1 MNTGI
6 FGEGFP
12 YSNFHD
18 LNMDWIIK
26 IAKDF
31 LDQYTHI
38 QEIIAQGIED
48 IGDKTEEGL
57 ADLQTKYEA
66 LETLL
71 NEWYETHSADIANE
85 LADALADLNEWYTTH
100 ENYLD
105 QTLADNIAEFT
116 AEANERALEALATI
130 PSDFTSFYNSVK
142 SDIGM
147 KDELIM
153 SDPTDKQYIKT
164 DISVGSTV
172 DLTPI
177 VAVSAQYSYCIYN
190 CAEGD
195 VFTLSGHGGSAG
207 RMWAFIDS
215 SNKLLSVAQAELTE
229 DNLIITAPANTSKI
243 IVNFNGGGVAFKGYS
258 VEDNLGIL
266 NDRIRCLSQAIPCNL
281 LDSTKLIS
289 NGCYRHGNPYSIIS
303 DVTSKYA
310 PRIRILKGFTY
321 SFRNIYAYF
330 SSIVYDDGT
339 ITNLANNATPATI
352 NITITA
358 SKDGYAYV
366 TVNPGYEETA
376 MVVEGIRPCNTGA
389 FKGYGTALKLF
400 SVNAI
405 HSGNYATYLP
415 TLANAEGNTIY
426 KLITTPTMTVDG
438 TMTDA
443 PNVLKEPGQKVSLFI
458 NIDST
463 DSIPCI
469 QVLIAENGSLNIRYK
484 QSVDNTAVWGNWFTL
499 TDDILYS
506 YKTMI
511 TPSNYSTLL
520 PSLNDP
526 NLAGTVYNFIAPKT
540 MAYKNGGLWED
551 VPFDMERQQC
561 VGTIISTGKPGA
573 IGNVQ
578 IIILSNLGKVYSR
591 YYAGV
596 NATPQWTPWK
606 AFGQQNIIIA
616 QDGTGDF
623 TSFTEG
629 IKYATELANCHVT
642 VMPGTYD
649 IIAEY
654 ESLYGNDFFTNFS
667 SSSTDI
673 GLVLKNN
680 VVVEFAPNAFVI
692 CDYNGDNTY
701 VQNLFSPLNSGI
713 YGFTLINANVTSR
726 KVRYTMHD
734 ERARST
740 DYYHNKYIGCHFNH
754 DKENGTGYRNCI
766 GGGLGK
772 NGLVEIENC
781 IFENPSDMGYLVS
794 YHNSVVSGARS
805 NVFIRNSM
813 IKGDARISY
822 YGESTLISTMMITGC
837 RMYHNASVTQETPD
851 YSTVNV
857 ELIQWGNTTGAFQ

>member
-1 MNTGI
+1 MSFGL
-6 FGEGFP
+6 GEGFP
-12 YSNFHD
+12 YTNFHE

-48 IGDKTEEGL
+48 IGNKTEEGL
-57 ADLQTKYEA
+57 EDLQEKYDA

-71 NEWYETHSADIANE
+71 NEWYETHSEDIANA
-85 LADALADLNEWYTTH
+85 LADALSDLNDWYTTH
-100 ENYLD
+100 ENYLN
-105 QTLADNIAEFT
+105 QTLAANIAEFT
-116 AEANERALEALATI
+116 AEANARALEALATI
-130 PSDFTSFYNSVK
+130 PADFTSFYNSVK
-142 SDIGM
+142 TDIGM
-147 KDELIM
+147 VDELEM
-153 SDPTDKQYIKT
+153 SDPTDRQYIST
-164 DISVGSTV
+164 ALSIGDTV
-172 DLTPI
+172 DLDPVT
-177 VAVSAQYSYCIYN
+177 AVSAQYSYCIYE
-190 CAEGD
+190 CSEGD

-215 SNKLLSVAQAELTE
+215 DNKLLSVSEAELTQN
-229 DNLIITAPANTSKI
+229 NLIITAPANASKI

-258 VEDNLGIL
+258 VEDNLQFL
-266 NDRIRCLSQAIPCNL
+266 NERIKFLSQVFTCNL
-281 LDSTKLIS
+281 LDSSKLIS
-289 NGCYRHGNPYSIIS
+289 GGCYRHGNPYSIITGVS
-303 DVTSKYA
+303 SKYS

-321 SFRNIYAYF
+321 SFRSIYGYF

-339 ITNLANNATPATI
+339 IVNLANASTPATI
-352 NITITA
+352 NITVTA
-358 SKDGYAYV
+358 TKNGYAYV
-366 TVNPGYEETA
+366 TVNPGYEDTA
-376 MVVEGIRPCNTGA
+376 MVTEGLNPCNTGA

-415 TLANAEGNTIY
+415 NLASANPNTIY
-426 KLITTPTMTVDG
+426 KLITTQTMTVNG
-438 TMTDA
+438 TMTDV
-443 PNVLKEPGQKVSLFI
+443 PNVLKETGQKTSLFL

-463 DSIPCI
+463 DTIPCI
-469 QVLIAENGSLNIRYK
+469 QVLLAENGSLNIRYK
-484 QSVDNTAVWGNWFTL
+484 MSVNDSAVWGEWKTL

-506 YKTMI
+506 YKTII
-511 TPSNYSTLL
+511 TPSNYSSLL
-520 PSLNDP
+520 PSLDDP

-540 MAYKNGGLWED
+540 MAYKNGGLWEH

-578 IIILSNLGKVYSR
+578 IIVLSNLGKVYSR

-596 NATPQWTPWK
+596 DASPQWTHWK
-606 AFGQQNIIIA
+606 AFGQTEIVIA

-629 IKYATELANCHVT
+629 IKYATEIVNCHVT

-649 IIAEY
+649 IISEY
-654 ESLYGNDFFTNFS
+654 EDLYGNDFFTNFS
-667 SSSTDI
+667 SSSSDI

-680 VVVEFAPNAFVI
+680 VVIEFSPNAYVV

-713 YGFTLINANVTSR
+713 HGFTLINANVTSR

-734 ERARST
+734 ERARSE

-781 IFENPSDMGYLVS
+781 IFENPSDMGYIVS
-794 YHNSVVSGARS
+794 YHNSVVEDARS
-805 NVFIRNSM
+805 NVFIRNSL
-813 IKGDARISY
+813 IKGDVRISY
-822 YGESTLISTMMITGC
+822 YGVSTLVSTMMITGC
-837 RMYHNASVTQETPD
+837 RMYHNASVTQETSD

-857 ELIQWGNTTGAFQ
+857 ELLQWNNTTGAFT